1 MLSFVHKLVSIPAV
15 YELGQWVA
23 GGPKNR
29 KIFRQEF
36 STLPPQGRV
45 LDVGG
50 GTGLLRPLFPNE
62 WEYCCLDTDPQ
73 MLKAFR
79 AKFPQNECIEASAC
93 NIPFADGRFDLCL
106 MKSVS
111 HHLTEAEFQT
121 SLLEVKRVLS
131 PQGILILVDPTWN
144 PTNFRGRFLWSVD
157 RGSFP
162 RTEQALQEH
171 LARHFMVERKRSWRV
186 HHEYAL
192 FWCLK
197 P

>member
-1 MLSFVHKLVSIPAV
+1 M
-15 YELGQWVA
+15 
-23 GGPKNR
+23 
-29 KIFRQEF
+29 
-36 STLPPQGRV
+36 

-62 WEYCCLDTDPQ
+62 WKYCCLDPDPQ
-73 MLKAFR
+73 KLYAFR
-79 AKFPQNECIEASAC
+79 AKFPRKNCIEASAC
-93 NIPFADGRFDLCL
+93 NIPFADDRFDLCL

-111 HHLTEAEFQT
+111 HHLTNAEFRS

-131 PQGILILVDPTWN
+131 PKGIFIFIDATWN
-144 PTNFRGRFLWSVD
+144 PENFRGRFLWSVD

-162 RTEQALQEH
+162 RTEGTLQEH
-171 LARHFMVERKRSWRV
+171 LARHFLVDRKRSWKT
-186 HHEYAL
+186 HHNYTL